1 MTLDQSALLELSE
14 ALRAA
19 DGGDVMRLMLG
30 AMLQALVDAEATAHI
45 GAGPHERTAARTT
58 QRNGTRDKVV
68 ATTAGDLT
76 VRIPKTRT
84 GSFFPTLLA
93 PRRRIDVA
101 LHTVIMEA
109 YVHGVSTRK
118 VDDVVEALG
127 VSSGIS
133 KSEVSRIC
141 ARLDADIAAW
151 ATRPLDHIEFP
162 YVFLD
167 ATYCKA
173 RVGGRVVSQA
183 VVIATGVSAA
193 GRREVLGSAVGDS
206 ETEDLWTD
214 FLRGLRERG
223 LAGVQLVVSDH
234 HRGLMNAIEAVLLG
248 ATWQRCRVHF
258 MRNVL
263 AKVTKGNA
271 EMVAAA
277 IRTIFAQPT
286 GPLVREQVETV
297 ATMLEA
303 QLPAIAAMLRDAREE
318 ITAFADFPEA
328 HWRKIWSTN
337 PLERINREV
346 KRRTE
351 VVGIF
356 PNAAALHRLSA
367 CVLIEAHDEWWWGQ
381 MFPDLA
387 DRGRAFDWADD
398 TGVIDFEAWLRRDP
412 IDLTDGTQLVA
423 ATAQEQAEAAARIAA
438 LEEGALKAQGAAAAY
453 QTSVYGPTE
462 RIVILADG
470 TPQYVDGFT
479 SAYGLIPGDAKLVT
493 TPASSFYIPETLTHG
508 LDVVAQDKMD
518 DILRTLVDA
527 SDAVGGNGVVEI
539 VTNNAQSAAVWEARM
554 QALDI
559 TGYVRLQP

>member
-45 GAGPHERTAARTT
+45 GAGPHQRTPERTT

-76 VRIPKTRT
+76 VNIPKTRT

-101 LHTVIMEA
+101 LHAVIMEA

-127 VSSGIS
+127 VTSGIS

-141 ARLDADIAAW
+141 AQLDADVAAW
-151 ATRPLDHIEFP
+151 ATRPLDHVAFP

-173 RVGGRVVSQA
+173 RINGRVVSQA
-183 VVIATGVSAA
+183 VVIATGVSAD

-206 ETEDLWTD
+206 ETEYFWTD
-214 FLRGLRERG
+214 FLRSLRDRG

-263 AKVTKGNA
+263 SKVTKGNT

-277 IRTIFAQPT
+277 VRTIFAQPT

-297 ATMLEA
+297 ATMLEP
-303 QLPAIAAMLRDAREE
+303 QLPAIAEMLRDAREDL
-318 ITAFADFPEA
+318 TAFADFPEA

-367 CVLIEAHDEWWWGQ
+367 CVLIEAHDEWQ
-381 MFPDLA
+381 VT
-387 DRGRAFDWADD
+387 DRRYLS
-398 TGVIDFEAWLRRDP
+398 EASMAQLNPPEPTALPARP
-412 IDLTDGTQLVA
+412 IKEANTEIK
-423 ATAQEQAEAAARIAA
+423 TA
-438 LEEGALKAQGAAAAY
+438 
-453 QTSVYGPTE
+453 
-462 RIVILADG
+462 
-470 TPQYVDGFT
+470 
-479 SAYGLIPGDAKLVT
+479 
-493 TPASSFYIPETLTHG
+493 
-508 LDVVAQDKMD
+508 
-518 DILRTLVDA
+518 
-527 SDAVGGNGVVEI
+527 
-539 VTNNAQSAAVWEARM
+539 
-554 QALDI
+554 
-559 TGYVRLQP
+559 